1 MTDISGPLLLA
12 TAVFLPELLRRLDVS
27 NTVIRFLAA
36 LIAVASIAMLV
47 NMFAVGPFKIELSEP
62 YGFSIE
68 ISLWILVLI
77 GSVWQMIPRRSP
89 TSKPK
94 TG

>member
-12 TAVFLPELLRRLDVS
+12 TAFFLPELLRRLNVS
-27 NTVIRFLAA
+27 NKVIRFLGA
-36 LIAVASIAMLV
+36 LIAVAGVAMLV
-47 NMFAVGPFKIELSEP
+47 NMFAFRPFKIELSEP
-62 YGFSIE
+62 YGFPIE

-77 GSVWQMIPRRSP
+77 GWVWQMIPHRSP